1 MHLARYSRLLAS
13 ARPFLS
19 VPKRNLRTMSDP
31 PPIAVIGA
39 GVIGLTTALRLL
51 DLYPYNQNSTST
63 PASTPSFDNLTKP
76 KLYLIASELPT
87 DPTPSADYASMWAGA
102 HYRPIAGS
110 STQLRAEAKLAQR
123 TADVMLRIARERP
136 EWGVRAYPAREY
148 IEEPGEELLALKT
161 GNVYAGDGDGFRVME
176 KEELPQGVKWGCEY
190 DTYCVNVP
198 VYLRA
203 MLKSLE
209 GWGVV
214 LVRRKLKDAQEVFD
228 IMKDDFGVDVQTVV
242 NCSGR
247 NFDSDPSMKIIRG
260 QTVLVRQPYHATV
273 TRQHRDGSWTFLIP
287 RPEGGTI
294 VGGTKEIGD
303 VESQARPESTRHL
316 LESAV
321 KCFPDFVQDVE
332 DFDIMKINVG
342 RRPWREGGTR
352 LEAETLSGVRHVVH
366 GYGLGGRG
374 YELSHGV
381 ADQVCTLVNSM
392 HLRQT

>member
-1 MHLARYSRLLAS
+1 MPGSPA
-13 ARPFLS
+13 
-19 VPKRNLRTMSDP
+19 
-31 PPIAVIGA
+31 IAVIGA

-51 DLYPYNQNSTST
+51 DLHSTHDQN
-63 PASTPSFDNLTKP
+63 TPSIASDNSNPTP
-76 KLYLIASELPT
+76 KLYIIASELPT

-110 STQLRAEAKLAQR
+110 SPQLRAEAKLAQR
-123 TADVMLRIARERP
+123 TGEVMLELARERP

-148 IEEPGEELLALKT
+148 IENPGEELLALRT
-161 GNVYAGDGDGFRVME
+161 GDVYAGVGDGFRVME

-203 MLKSLE
+203 ILKSFE
-209 GWGVV
+209 GRGVV
-214 LVRRKLKDAQEVFD
+214 LVRRKLKHAEEVFD
-228 IMKDDFGVDVQTVV
+228 MVQADFGVEIQTVV

-247 NFDSDPSMKIIRG
+247 NFDSDPSTKIIRG

-273 TRQHRDGSWTFLIP
+273 TRQHQDGSWTFLIP

-303 VESQARPESTRHL
+303 VESQARPETTIQL

-321 KCFPDFVQDVE
+321 RCFPDIVPNVE
-332 DFDIMKINVG
+332 DFKILKVNVG
-342 RRPWREGGTR
+342 RRPWRDGGVR
-352 LEAETLSGVRHVVH
+352 VEVEDLGRGRHVVH

-381 ADQVCTLVNSM
+381 AEQLCTLVHNI
-392 HLRQT
+392 HPRQT